1 MLLKGKVSSVE
12 KTTDRNGDAVTARI
26 VPDVSGG
33 SVTRPLVIPWYL
45 RGRLGNLAPGVEVA
59 CAVFEDGSGV
69 ILARMDGE
77 RGETLSGDLT
87 IGGTLTVSGDV
98 SAGGVSLKS
107 HTHAAPDGE
116 TSVPH

>member
-1 MLLKGKVSSVE
+1 MLLKGKISSIE
-12 KTTDRNGDAVTARI
+12 ETTDQNGDAKVARI

-33 SVTRPLVIPWYL
+33 SVTRPLIIPWHL
-45 RGRLGNLAPGVEVA
+45 RGKLGGLAPGVEVA

-77 RGETLSGDLT
+77 RGENFSGDLT
-87 IGGTLTVSGDV
+87 IDGTLTASGDV
-98 SAGGVSLKS
+98 LAGGISLKS

-116 TSVPH
+116 TSGPR